1 MRDMMPNKT
10 PLTDPNTGSTLVYTA
25 SGREGCFYRFEY
37 RREPSGPVVGFVVV
51 VGDFTNFMQSR
62 YCEKRGISKPDI
74 LNDEFKDWQRRTA
87 EFSEMY
93 GRFSRVEEWYLIGA
107 EGRPLMGPP
116 EAQHTWIGFALDEA
130 QLIIDAFYRMY
141 FELTARRPGTVSDDP
156 VERYYPDLLKFEP
169 YNLPRELIQER
180 RAAPGEDI

>member
-1 MRDMMPNKT
+1 MRDMMLNKT
-10 PLTDPNTGSTLVYTA
+10 PLTDPITGSTLVYTA
-25 SGREGCFYRFEY
+25 TGREGYFYRFEY
-37 RREPSGPVVGFVVV
+37 RTNPSGQLVGFVAV

-62 YCEKRGISKPDI
+62 YCEKRGMPMPDV
-74 LNDEFKDWQRRTA
+74 LKDEFKEWKRGAA

-93 GRFSRVEEWYLIGA
+93 GRFGRVEEWYLIGP

-116 EAQHTWIGFALDEA
+116 EAQHTWSDFTLDEA
-130 QLIIDAFYRMY
+130 QRIIDTFYRMY
-141 FELTARRPGTVSDDP
+141 FELTARRPGTISDAP
-156 VERYYPDLLKFEP
+156 AERYYPDLLRFEP